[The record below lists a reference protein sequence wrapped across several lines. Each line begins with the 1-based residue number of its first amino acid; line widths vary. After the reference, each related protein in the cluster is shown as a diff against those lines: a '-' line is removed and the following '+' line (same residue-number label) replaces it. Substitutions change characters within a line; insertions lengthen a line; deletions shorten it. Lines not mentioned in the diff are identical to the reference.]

1 MPEQR
6 KKVLFVD
13 DEAMLLELLQTLM
26 GRLSKGQWDILT
38 AANASE
44 ALALLQQHRV
54 DLLVLDLHMPVV
66 DGMQFLRLLQR
77 KFPQVLKVVLTGD
90 ANDAARAACLGAG
103 AELFLEKPRDDGAW
117 PSIFATLN
125 EVLKFQ
131 PEEGFRGVL
140 RRVGLQDVLQMECLA
155 RNSIVLKVHAGG
167 VSGNIF
173 VKAGRIIHAEDGA
186 RKGEDAFNHLLKL
199 QGGEFDLLPY
209 HEPPEETIQGQWE
222 FLLMEAARKRDEA
235 SEATPSSIQTDLADA
250 LASTPAPRAATAPPV
265 VPVLEARPGPAEG
278 QAETSAAA
286 APDATRPQVEE
297 LLICSLQGEV
307 LHEWQ
312 SPDAN
317 GRIGFIEF
325 LSRKSKM
332 LGQGLPLGEFDR
344 VELAEGATRVV
355 AQIKGDRAIF
365 VRTRLVPAG
374 VAEDRAAA

>member
-1 MPEQR
+1 
-6 KKVLFVD
+6 
-13 DEAMLLELLQTLM
+13 
-26 GRLSKGQWDILT
+26 
-38 AANASE
+38 
-44 ALALLQQHRV
+44 
-54 DLLVLDLHMPVV
+54 
-66 DGMQFLRLLQR
+66 
-77 KFPQVLKVVLTGD
+77 
-90 ANDAARAACLGAG
+90 
-103 AELFLEKPRDDGAW
+103 
-117 PSIFATLN
+117 
-125 EVLKFQ
+125 
-131 PEEGFRGVL
+131 
-140 RRVGLQDVLQMECLA
+140 
-155 RNSIVLKVHAGG
+155 

-173 VKAGRIIHAEDGA
+173 VKAGCIIHAEDGA

-235 SEATPSSIQTDLADA
+235 GEATPSSIQTDLADA

-265 VPVLEARPGPAEG
+265 VPVLEARPGPPEG
-278 QAETSAAA
+278 QAIPAV

-355 AQIKGDRAIF
+355 AQLKGDRAIF
-365 VRTRLVPAG
+365 VRTRLVPATVG
-374 VAEDRAAA
+374 EGKAAA